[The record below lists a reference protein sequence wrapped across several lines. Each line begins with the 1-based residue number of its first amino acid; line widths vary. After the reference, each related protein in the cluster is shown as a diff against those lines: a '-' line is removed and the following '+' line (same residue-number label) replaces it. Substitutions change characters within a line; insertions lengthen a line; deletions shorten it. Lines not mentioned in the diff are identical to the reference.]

1 MEQSLGNR
9 IMENRKRLGMTQD
22 ALAEKVGVTA
32 QAVSKWE
39 NDQSCPDINTLP
51 KLADIF
57 GISTDAL
64 LGRQAQIVHTAEV
77 VDEDDAEESGKSSWE
92 FHWDAGRKGSIFFAL
107 FVILTGGLTILSQ
120 VLELGASF
128 WSMLWPSFLLC
139 IGIAKL
145 SSEFSVA
152 GIIGTL
158 LGGYFIV
165 ANLGIWELSIDSSL
179 IFPGIVVLVGISL
192 LVDALK
198 KPKKPRFHISR
209 NGVKLGSENSDG
221 KTKSHCKT
229 DADSFTCNLS
239 FGEDTPYITLPVL
252 ESGEIN
258 CSFGELTVDLSGCE
272 TLTEDCEV
280 EANCSFGELILLV
293 PKKFGVSLVNNATF
307 ASVEFRGHPDA
318 VPQGT
323 IHLDANASFGEIEI
337 RYV

>member
-1 MEQSLGNR
+1 MEQTLGNR
-9 IMENRKRLGMTQD
+9 ISENRKRLGLTQD

-77 VDEDDAEESGKSSWE
+77 VEEEDAEESRKSSWE

-107 FVILTGGLTILSQ
+107 FVILTGGLTILART
-120 VLELGASF
+120 LELDASF
-128 WSMLWPSFLLC
+128 WSMLWPSLLLC
-139 IGIAKL
+139 VGIAKL
-145 SSEFSVA
+145 TTEFSIA
-152 GIIGTL
+152 GIVGAL

-165 ANLGIWELSIDSSL
+165 ANLGIWELSINNNL

-209 NGVKLGSENSDG
+209 NGVKLGSKYDDAQ
-221 KTKSHCKT
+221 TKSHCET
-229 DADSFTCNLS
+229 DVNSFTCNLS
-239 FGEDTPYITLPVL
+239 FGEDVHYITLPSL

-272 TLTEDCEV
+272 ALSEDCEV

-293 PKKFGVSLVNNATF
+293 PKKFGVSPINNTTF